1 MPVTAT
7 TEESVVEQISVTK
20 SVAIIPIWEITDIA
34 ISASKAI
41 LVVTVN
47 KGYYNT
53 DNIFVTVARQNFTVS
68 DSDFVAMAQ
77 TVINGQT
84 FYTAMKTILYNYLIS
99 KGYIGGVIS

>member
-7 TEESVVEQISVTK
+7 VEESVVEQISVTK
-20 SVAIIPIWEITDIA
+20 NVAIIPIWEITDIN
-34 ISASKAI
+34 ISSAKAI
-41 LVVTVN
+41 LIVTVN

-68 DSDFVAMAQ
+68 GADFLTMAQ

-84 FYTAMKTILYNYLIS
+84 FYTAMKTILYDYLIS
-99 KGYIGGVIS
+99 KGYIGGVVS